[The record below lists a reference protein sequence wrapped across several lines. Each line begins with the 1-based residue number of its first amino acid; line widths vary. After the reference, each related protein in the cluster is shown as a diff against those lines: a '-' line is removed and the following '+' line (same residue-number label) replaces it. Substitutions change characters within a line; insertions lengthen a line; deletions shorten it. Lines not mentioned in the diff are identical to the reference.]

1 MSISWRMDKQMVV
14 VFDRLEFYWTIKWN
28 KRKVLG
34 FSAVPLITE
43 NNYQGGSHEYFMKN
57 MAL

>member
-1 MSISWRMDKQMVV
+1 MVV
-14 VFDRLEFYWTIKWN
+14 VFHGLEFYWTVKWN
-28 KRKVLG
+28 ERKVLG

-43 NNYQGGSHEYFMKN
+43 NKHQGGSHEYFMKN